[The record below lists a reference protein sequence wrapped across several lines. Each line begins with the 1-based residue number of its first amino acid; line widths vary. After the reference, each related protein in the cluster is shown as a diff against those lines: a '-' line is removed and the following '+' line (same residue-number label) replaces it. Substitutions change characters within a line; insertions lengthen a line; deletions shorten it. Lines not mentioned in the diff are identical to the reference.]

1 MLVVRGAQPLR
12 RTTMEQQLHQDE
24 NQTETTTDAV
34 CGYAYN
40 PKVAAV
46 DTVMLAIPVV
56 NAVWATG
63 MALRPLFN
71 D

>member
-1 MLVVRGAQPLR
+1 MG
-12 RTTMEQQLHQDE
+12 TQLQQDE
-24 NQTETTTDAV
+24 HRTETTTDAV

-40 PKVAAV
+40 PKLAAV